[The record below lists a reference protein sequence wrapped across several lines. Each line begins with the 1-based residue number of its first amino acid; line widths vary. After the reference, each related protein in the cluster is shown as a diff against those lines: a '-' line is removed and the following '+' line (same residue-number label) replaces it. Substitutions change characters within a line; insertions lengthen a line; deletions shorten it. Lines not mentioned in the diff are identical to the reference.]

1 MNDNQ
6 RSMQTNNPA
15 PSLHRN
21 GHSPQRPFGVTLLIG
36 MVLIFTS
43 LNILRMITAI
53 RSWNLLTSVSK
64 DVPTLYLVIMGAVWG
79 TVGIITATGLF
90 SGKKWALPVTRT
102 AVILYSGY
110 YWLDRLVV
118 ADRFV
123 IAHRWQFAL
132 GLNILLLIFAIW
144 CLAHPKTKAFLKK

>member
-1 MNDNQ
+1 
-6 RSMQTNNPA
+6 
-15 PSLHRN
+15 
-21 GHSPQRPFGVTLLIG
+21 

-64 DVPTLYLVIMGAVWG
+64 DVPTLYLVIMGAVWS